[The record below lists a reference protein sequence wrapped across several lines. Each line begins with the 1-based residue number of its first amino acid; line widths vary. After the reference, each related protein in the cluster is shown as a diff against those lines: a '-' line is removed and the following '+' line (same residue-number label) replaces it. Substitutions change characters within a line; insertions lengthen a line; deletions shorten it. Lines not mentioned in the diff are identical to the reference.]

1 MYQKHGNN
9 NSMHNTLRIILICS
23 ASIMFL
29 IGCSTTQRTT
39 QSKRTAVE
47 QLLVSESII
56 RSLPKK
62 SNEPLPIPSGS
73 TVTLNTSG
81 HKDRPDLTPDHDL
94 LQEIVGGWLGQ
105 QGYLVQK
112 NKKSAKYRVD
122 IIVGA
127 IGTEENSTFVGL
139 PPVNSQIIP
148 FSLPELAIYKSKNQ
162 TGYVKFNMNF
172 FEILTGKFVGS
183 SSHFIA
189 DSYHNYH
196 TILLLLSFSSTDL
209 MSPPQLGFFRR
220 LFNTRSTEPEEN
232 SFFDWWKSD

>member
-1 MYQKHGNN
+1 MTKYGEN
-9 NSMHNTLRIILICS
+9 NSMHNTLRITLICS

-47 QLLVSESII
+47 QLLISESII

-62 SNEPLPIPSGS
+62 PNEPLPIPSGS

-105 QGYLVQK
+105 QGYLIQK
-112 NKKSAKYRVD
+112 NKMGAKYRVD

-172 FEILTGKFVGS
+172 FEVSTGKFVGS

-196 TILLLLSFSSTDL
+196 TVLLLLSFSSTNL
-209 MSPPQLGFFRR
+209 MSPPQLGFFHR
-220 LFNTRSTEPEEN
+220 LFNTGSTKTKEN
-232 SFFDWWKSD
+232 SFFNWGKSE